1 MPLLNLVL
9 LFHEV
14 YHLVDSSLLDQD
26 KQNLDQTEWAVLE
39 HEVKAQNNVK
49 QHRFPD
55 ANVKWNLGRVQVHL
69 ILDLQGIFVQMHC
82 DDAVEVPA
90 LQEEIVEMQAS
101 IYDLH
106 QNQRHSALGHV
117 IIELSEVLS
126 EQVRKFEWLRGLV
139 LEICWAD
146 QQEHLYLYS
155 EADLF
160 FEGLDGTPRELVAF
174 DQAALT
180 ANCSFVL
187 EIKTGVTH
195 FQWNHNNVL
204 QQQRENSN
212 EPVLFFE
219 GPRELIAV
227 DLVQR

>member
-1 MPLLNLVL
+1 M
-9 LFHEV
+9 
-14 YHLVDSSLLDQD
+14 
-26 KQNLDQTEWAVLE
+26 
-39 HEVKAQNNVK
+39 
-49 QHRFPD
+49 
-55 ANVKWNLGRVQVHL
+55 
-69 ILDLQGIFVQMHC
+69 
-82 DDAVEVPA
+82 
-90 LQEEIVEMQAS
+90 
-101 IYDLH
+101 
-106 QNQRHSALGHV
+106 
-117 IIELSEVLS
+117 
-126 EQVRKFEWLRGLV
+126 
-139 LEICWAD
+139 
-146 QQEHLYLYS
+146 
-155 EADLF
+155 F